1 MTNRC
6 TNIYKL
12 ARKSTLYS
20 REDAAEFLHI
30 SDRSLAAYESGER
43 IPPIDV
49 VNRMTI
55 LYHRPDLAVDHVR
68 IATED
73 MQATKDIFPNMQ
85 EVDLRGAGMEILWA
99 RGKVVDVRFEQELI
113 DILRDGI
120 ISDDEEERYE
130 ALCDDLRVFV
140 SRALTVI
147 FARRNGNGK
156 REGTVSG

>member
-1 MTNRC
+1 MPNGC

-68 IATED
+68 IATD
-73 MQATKDIFPNMQ
+73 QLQSVKDIFPDMQ
-85 EVDLRGAGMEILWA
+85 KADPREAAMELLLRRRRVGS
-99 RGKVVDVRFEQELI
+99 DHFEEELL
-113 DILRDGI
+113 DILRDGKVTA
-120 ISDDEEERYE
+120 EEAARYRE
-130 ALCDDLRVFV
+130 LMEDLLPLVPQVLTLCFLQYEED
-140 SRALTVI
+140 
-147 FARRNGNGK
+147 
-156 REGTVSG
+156 

>member
-1 MTNRC
+1 MPNGY

-43 IPPIDV
+43 IPPNDV

-68 IATED
+68 IASE
-73 MQATKDIFPNMQ
+73 QLQSVRDIFPDMQ
-85 EVDLRGAGMEILWA
+85 KADPREAAMELLLH
-99 RGKVVDVRFEQELI
+99 RRRVVSDRFEEELLE
-113 DILRDGI
+113 ILRDGRVTA
-120 ISDDEEERYE
+120 EEEARYRE
-130 ALCDDLRVFV
+130 LMKDLLPLVPQV
-140 SRALTVI
+140 LTLYYLQY
-147 FARRNGNGK
+147 
-156 REGTVSG
+156 EED

>member
-1 MTNRC
+1 MPNGY

-43 IPPIDV
+43 IPPNDV

-68 IATED
+68 IASEPL
-73 MQATKDIFPNMQ
+73 QSVRDIFPDMQ
-85 EVDLRGAGMEILWA
+85 KADPREAAMELLLHRRRVA
-99 RGKVVDVRFEQELI
+99 SDRFEEDLLE
-113 DILRDGI
+113 ILRDGRVTA
-120 ISDDEEERYE
+120 EEEARYR
-130 ALCDDLRVFV
+130 DLMKDLLPLVPQV
-140 SRALTVI
+140 LTLYYLQH
-147 FARRNGNGK
+147 
-156 REGTVSG
+156 EED

>member
-1 MTNRC
+1 MPNGY

-43 IPPIDV
+43 IPPNDV

-68 IATED
+68 IASE
-73 MQATKDIFPNMQ
+73 QLQSVRDIFPDMQ
-85 EVDLRGAGMEILWA
+85 KADPREAAMELLLLRRRVGS
-99 RGKVVDVRFEQELI
+99 DHFEEELL
-113 DILRDGI
+113 DILRDGRVTA
-120 ISDDEEERYE
+120 EEEARYRE
-130 ALCDDLRVFV
+130 LMKDLFSMVPKT
-140 SRALTVI
+140 LTLYYLQH
-147 FARRNGNGK
+147 
-156 REGTVSG
+156 EED

>member
-1 MTNRC
+1 MPNGY

-68 IATED
+68 IATD
-73 MQATKDIFPNMQ
+73 QLQSVKDIFPDMQ
-85 EVDLRGAGMEILWA
+85 KADPREAAMELLLRRRRVGS
-99 RGKVVDVRFEQELI
+99 DRFEEELL
-113 DILRDGI
+113 DILRDGKVTA
-120 ISDDEEERYE
+120 EEAVRYRE
-130 ALCDDLRVFV
+130 LMEDLLPLVPQVLTLCFLQYEED
-140 SRALTVI
+140 
-147 FARRNGNGK
+147 
-156 REGTVSG
+156 

>member
-1 MTNRC
+1 MPNGY

-43 IPPIDV
+43 IPPNDV

-68 IATED
+68 IASEPL
-73 MQATKDIFPNMQ
+73 QSVRDIFPDMQ
-85 EVDLRGAGMEILWA
+85 KVDARQTAMEFILRQRRTGSDRYMTELLEILLD
-99 RGKVVDVRFEQELI
+99 GKVTTDEVARYQELVNDLI
-113 DILRDGI
+113 PMARHVLTLCYIPT
-120 ISDDEEERYE
+120 EEE
-130 ALCDDLRVFV
+130 D
-140 SRALTVI
+140 
-147 FARRNGNGK
+147 
-156 REGTVSG
+156 